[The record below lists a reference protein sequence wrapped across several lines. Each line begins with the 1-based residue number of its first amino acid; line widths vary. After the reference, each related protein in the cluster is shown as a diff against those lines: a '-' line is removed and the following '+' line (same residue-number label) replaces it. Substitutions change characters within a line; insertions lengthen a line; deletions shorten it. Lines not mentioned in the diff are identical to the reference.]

1 MIRARACTNALFYTS
16 IIVTLL
22 YYSIDTP
29 TPTE

>member
-1 MIRARACTNALFYTS
+1 MIRIGLVLTLLIYTS

-29 TPTE
+29 PPPV